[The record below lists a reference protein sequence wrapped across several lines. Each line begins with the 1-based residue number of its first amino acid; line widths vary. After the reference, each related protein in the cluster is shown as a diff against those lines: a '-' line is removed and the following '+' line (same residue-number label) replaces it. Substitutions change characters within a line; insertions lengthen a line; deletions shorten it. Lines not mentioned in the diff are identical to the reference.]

1 MISISRLTCL
11 LNSSEIAIS
20 RYLITVIHYRA
31 SIGDCCS
38 SPKELNTSERVR
50 SLLNRTKRLHKG
62 RPPFRG
68 APLQNA
74 LKCTEKETYQAKMKN
89 RAYWHVFSLIGEI
102 ELRNLWNPL
111 FLWDRVWLDEK
122 ARFSYSC
129 TRFSCALPRPSS
141 STFYPTL
148 TDENFHQRQPA
159 LLSPVLQ
166 AKSGWLS
173 MIS

>member
-1 MISISRLTCL
+1 MT
-11 LNSSEIAIS
+11 A
-20 RYLITVIHYRA
+20 
-31 SIGDCCS
+31 
-38 SPKELNTSERVR
+38 
-50 SLLNRTKRLHKG
+50 
-62 RPPFRG
+62 
-68 APLQNA
+68 APLPRSWIPLRGFDLCSTEQNVCIRGGPHFGGLLFRMHWNV
-74 LKCTEKETYQAKMKN
+74 LKKTYQAKMKN

-111 FLWDRVWLDEK
+111 FLCDRVWLDEK

-141 STFYPTL
+141 STFYRTL

-166 AKSGWLS
+166 A
-173 MIS
+173 ISVIRLTLNDFLILIFLQYCWKTSPLQL